1 MACIILIEH
10 KGLAFFENRLPN
22 FLAKILPI
30 INGTRE
36 AANNFNSYMVIYFL
50 FDSVESMFV
59 R

>member
-50 FDSVESMFV
+50 FYSVE
-59 R
+59 